1 MKLFSRIL
9 IAVSVLSF
17 AACSEKGNNN
27 ASETATIND
36 ISAGSGEVQLP
47 ATADQTGVS
56 TTSEPTLSQGV
67 ADQPAAATA
76 TGMNPPHGQPGH
88 RCDISVGAPL
98 NSAPSSA
105 ASAPTNSAPISTS
118 AEVMSTPAPAPISV
132 PTPTATAPGMNPP
145 HGQPGHDCA
154 IAVGAPL
161 KK

>member
-9 IAVSVLSF
+9 IAAFVLSF

-27 ASETATIND
+27 SSETATIND
-36 ISAGSGEVQLP
+36 ISAGSDAVQLP

-56 TTSEPTLSQGV
+56 TTSEPALSQDI

-105 ASAPTNSAPISTS
+105 STPTNSAPISTS
-118 AEVMSTPAPAPISV
+118 AEVMSTPAPAPISL
-132 PTPTATAPGMNPP
+132 PAPSATTPGMNPP